1 MQLSK
6 LRPRLYPNGRLA
18 LELLYED
25 GEHWGVLTTNLVEAE
40 LAVDEVCIH
49 AWQLSDQ
56 VLDLHLASGKFEDT
70 GRVEPAGFEDAPV
83 WRVICP
89 ELLAHAQRLRAH
101 TR

>member
-49 AWQLSDQ
+49 AWQLPDQ
-56 VLDLHLASGKFEDT
+56 VMDLHLASGKFEDT
-70 GRVEPAGFEDAPV
+70 GRFEPVAAD
-83 WRVICP
+83 RK
-89 ELLAHAQRLRAH
+89 LTQ
-101 TR
+101 

>member
-40 LAVDEVCIH
+40 LAVDQVCIH
-49 AWQLSDQ
+49 GLATARSS
-56 VLDLHLASGKFEDT
+56 VGSASGIRE
-70 GRVEPAGFEDAPV
+70 V
-83 WRVICP
+83 
-89 ELLAHAQRLRAH
+89 
-101 TR
+101 